1 MGSTEDMSLNSL
13 LSAAQ
18 SAVEMSDAAASAA
31 EDAMAAAKL
40 ASVHAK
46 AALAAAQLAIQLEGR
61 MTGSQVDNQRLSN
74 KVTVSD
80 LVNQT
85 KGLNLHNKAV
95 NEQEL
100 NKEKVEEI
108 RKSDMLEKVNDK

>member
-1 MGSTEDMSLNSL
+1 MSLNSL

-46 AALAAAQLAIQLEGR
+46 AALAAAQLAVQLEGR
-61 MTGSQVDNQRLSN
+61 ITGRIGQWVKESYFKTSDECFYINLVGSSLPLPPIYDLYLFMTIFLDILRQ
-74 KVTVSD
+74 
-80 LVNQT
+80 
-85 KGLNLHNKAV
+85 
-95 NEQEL
+95 
-100 NKEKVEEI
+100 
-108 RKSDMLEKVNDK
+108 

>member
-1 MGSTEDMSLNSL
+1 MSLNSL

-46 AALAAAQLAIQLEGR
+46 AALAAAQLAVQLEGR
-61 MTGSQVDNQRLSN
+61 ITG
-74 KVTVSD
+74 
-80 LVNQT
+80 
-85 KGLNLHNKAV
+85 
-95 NEQEL
+95 
-100 NKEKVEEI
+100 
-108 RKSDMLEKVNDK
+108 MLGQWVMESYFRSFEG

>member
-1 MGSTEDMSLNSL
+1 MSLNSL

-46 AALAAAQLAIQLEGR
+46 AALAAAQLAVQLEGR
-61 MTGSQVDNQRLSN
+61 ITGRMGQWVMGQGVKTSDECFYVYYLGRKQLIL
-74 KVTVSD
+74 TV
-80 LVNQT
+80 
-85 KGLNLHNKAV
+85 NLYYTF
-95 NEQEL
+95 
-100 NKEKVEEI
+100 
-108 RKSDMLEKVNDK
+108 

>member
-1 MGSTEDMSLNSL
+1 MSLNSL

-46 AALAAAQLAIQLEGR
+46 AALAAAQLAVQLEGR
-61 MTGSQVDNQRLSN
+61 ITGRMGQWVKESKPLMSASMYIN
-74 KVTVSD
+74 
-80 LVNQT
+80 LVGSSLFLRSIFT
-85 KGLNLHNKAV
+85 F
-95 NEQEL
+95 
-100 NKEKVEEI
+100 
-108 RKSDMLEKVNDK
+108 